1 MKNILLLCCYAVF
14 SAASLDAQK
23 LNDKAQAMAVEIE
36 AKVIEWRRHF
46 HANPE
51 LSNREFKTAEKI
63 AEHLTALG
71 IDVETGVAKTGVVGI
86 LKGGKSGPV
95 VALRADIDALP
106 VTERTPVPFA
116 STVKSEYNGVETGVM
131 HACGHDTHIAILMG
145 VAEVLSKMR
154 KELKGTVKFIFQP
167 AEEGA
172 PPGEEGGAELMVK
185 EGVLKNPDVD
195 VIFGLHI
202 AAGTDVGRITYKPGG
217 TMAAADRFVIKIKGK
232 QAHGSTPWSSVDP
245 IVTAAQVINGLQ
257 TVVSRQ
263 TELTKEAAVVS
274 VGMIRGGVRNNII
287 PEEVEMIGTI
297 RTLDT
302 QMQEK
307 VHNDIKRTAIKI
319 AESQG
324 ATAEVD
330 IQIGY
335 PVTYNDPGLTLKM
348 LPSLEKAAGKDNVD
362 LVNAITGA
370 EDFSFFQK
378 EVPGLYFFVG
388 GRPLKQPE
396 GDIIL
401 GGHHTPDFYID
412 ESGLI
417 VGVKAMLNLTL
428 DYMASAK

>member
-1 MKNILLLCCYAVF
+1 MKNILLLCCYAVS

-302 QMQEK
+302 EMQEK

-388 GRPLKQPE
+388 GRPPKQPE

-428 DYMASAK
+428 DYMTSAK

>member
-63 AEHLTALG
+63 AERLTALG

-302 QMQEK
+302 EMQEK

-388 GRPLKQPE
+388 GKPLKQPE

>member
-116 STVKSEYNGVETGVM
+116 SMVKSEYNGVETGVM

-302 QMQEK
+302 EMQEK

-401 GGHHTPDFYID
+401 GGHHTPDFYIN

-428 DYMASAK
+428 DYMTSAK